1 MLLCRYNRLLYV
13 VAAFAD
19 HNDDFGCALPIVY
32 EIRTTQNQQLITLG
46 STLRRKMNYENFDL
60 FLFRHNKHQNK
71 ILQIQPHKMMFCEL
85 TICLSGK
92 LEYRVDN
99 NPVTLGDGDIIFIA
113 EGQQRSRN
121 GNSNYADYVSFNFR
135 CTAPIEAGTYFPKAV
150 DKEIRLLSM
159 CCDESFAERGLND
172 NLTLMLQA
180 ILNKLHYLQ
189 IRPNYCD
196 LTMAIIRVLQQKVYE
211 KITLEQVSRNTFF
224 SAAYCRRVFKKDTGK
239 SIVKYFNELKIEEAK
254 ALMIQGGMTL
264 VEISE
269 KLGFDDYNYFS
280 RLFKKE
286 CGYSPMQYLSARNG
300 I

>member
-1 MLLCRYNRLLYV
+1 
-13 VAAFAD
+13 
-19 HNDDFGCALPIVY
+19 
-32 EIRTTQNQQLITLG
+32 
-46 STLRRKMNYENFDL
+46 MNYENFDL

-239 SIVKYFNELKIEEAK
+239 SIVKYFNELKIKEAK

>member
-1 MLLCRYNRLLYV
+1 
-13 VAAFAD
+13 
-19 HNDDFGCALPIVY
+19 
-32 EIRTTQNQQLITLG
+32 
-46 STLRRKMNYENFDL
+46 MNYGNFDL

-99 NPVTLGDGDIIFIA
+99 NPVTLGDGDIIFIT

-121 GNSNYADYVSFNFR
+121 GNSDYADYVSFNFR
-135 CTAPIEAGTYFPKAV
+135 CTTPIEVGTYFPKAA

-196 LTMAIIRVLQQKVYE
+196 LTMAIIRVLRQKIYE
-211 KITLEQVSRNTFF
+211 KITLEQVSRTTFF

-286 CGYSPMQYLSARNG
+286 CGYSPMQYLSTRNG

>member
-1 MLLCRYNRLLYV
+1 
-13 VAAFAD
+13 
-19 HNDDFGCALPIVY
+19 
-32 EIRTTQNQQLITLG
+32 
-46 STLRRKMNYENFDL
+46 
-60 FLFRHNKHQNK
+60 
-71 ILQIQPHKMMFCEL
+71 
-85 TICLSGK
+85 
-92 LEYRVDN
+92 
-99 NPVTLGDGDIIFIA
+99 
-113 EGQQRSRN
+113 
-121 GNSNYADYVSFNFR
+121 
-135 CTAPIEAGTYFPKAV
+135 
-150 DKEIRLLSM
+150 
-159 CCDESFAERGLND
+159 
-172 NLTLMLQA
+172 
-180 ILNKLHYLQ
+180 
-189 IRPNYCD
+189 
-196 LTMAIIRVLQQKVYE
+196 MAIIRVLRQKVYE